1 MKKKSEVLSFFIVT
15 VFICVTCT
23 DKTKKPHTENLTTDS
38 LLTLV
43 QYKTFQYFWDGAEP
57 VSGMARERFHIDG
70 VYPENDMNV
79 VTSGGSG
86 FGVMAM
92 LAGIERGFITRDDG
106 LERFRKIVSFLQ
118 KADRFHGAWPHWL
131 YGETGKIKPFS
142 SKDNGADLVET
153 AYLIQGLLTVREYFK
168 DGSEPEKKLASDI
181 DQLWREVEWSW
192 FTRGGENVIYWH
204 WSPDFGWDMNFPVE
218 GYNECL
224 ILYILASSSPTY
236 PVQPEAYHQGWARSG
251 GINGYTEKYGFAL
264 TLRHNGAPDYGGPLF
279 WSHYSFLGLDPRK
292 LRDRYADYWQ
302 ENKNH
307 TLINWKWC
315 TENPKHFAGYSSE
328 CWGLTASYSVNGYAA
343 HAPGEKTDLGVISP
357 TAALSSMPY
366 TPDQSINAMKYFYYS
381 LGYRI
386 WGKYGFYDAFSEQNN
401 WYPQRYL
408 AIDQGPV
415 VIMIENYRTGLLW
428 DLFMKNPDIRN
439 GLEKLGFEVTDPLFA
454 QDQKTCCNP
463 LNIDYGYTPI
473 IKTE

>member
-1 MKKKSEVLSFFIVT
+1 MKKTSELLSFLLVVVSLCIACRAK
-15 VFICVTCT
+15 I
-23 DKTKKPHTENLTTDS
+23 KKPDNENLTTDS

-43 QYKTFQYFWDGAEP
+43 QYQTFQYFWDGAEP
-57 VSGMARERFHIDG
+57 VSGMARERFHVDG

-86 FGVMAM
+86 FGVMAI
-92 LAGIERGFITRDDG
+92 LAGIERGFISRDEG

-131 YGETGKIKPFS
+131 NGETGKVKPFS
-142 SKDNGADLVET
+142 PKDDGADLVET
-153 AYLIQGLLTVREYFK
+153 AYLIQGLLSVREYFK

-181 DQLWREVEWSW
+181 DQLWREVEWRW

-204 WSPDFGWDMNFPVE
+204 WSPDFGWAMNFAVE

-224 ILYILASSSPTY
+224 ILYILAASSPTY

-264 TLRHNGAPDYGGPLF
+264 TLRHNGAPEYGGPLF
-279 WSHYSFLGLDPRK
+279 WAHYSWLGLDPRILK
-292 LRDRYADYWQ
+292 DKYADYWQ
-302 ENKNH
+302 ENKNQ

-315 TENPKHFAGYSSE
+315 AENPKHFAGYSSE

-343 HAPGEKTDLGVISP
+343 HAPGEKNDLGVISP

-366 TPDQSINAMKYFYYS
+366 TPEQSLNALRYFYYE
-381 LGYRI
+381 LGNKI
-386 WGKYGFYDAFSEQNN
+386 WGDYGFYDAFSIQEN
-401 WYPQRYL
+401 WYPQKYL

-415 VIMIENYRTGLLW
+415 VVMIENYRSGLLW
-428 DLFMKNPDIRN
+428 DLFMSAPEIKN
-439 GLEKLGFEVTDPLFA
+439 GLFKLNFTTD
-454 QDQKTCCNP
+454 KN
-463 LNIDYGYTPI
+463 
-473 IKTE
+473 